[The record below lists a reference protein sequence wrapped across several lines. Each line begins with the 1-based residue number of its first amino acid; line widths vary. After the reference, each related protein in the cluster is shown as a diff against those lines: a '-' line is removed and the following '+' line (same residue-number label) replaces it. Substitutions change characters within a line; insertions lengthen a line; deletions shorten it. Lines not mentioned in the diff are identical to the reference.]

1 MLLVGICNQC
11 ANPPNSISG
20 ADVCCD
26 VDVDLHG
33 GV

>member
-11 ANPPNSISG
+11 ANPLNSISC